1 MGLES
6 LTKVPRPAGLLGDSS
21 QHPVVILL
29 LLLKREREEGNGTYP
44 QKGAGSLRSQDET

>member
-21 QHPVVILL
+21 QHPVIILL
-29 LLLKREREEGNGTYP
+29 LLLKRVVREKEEGNV
-44 QKGAGSLRSQDET
+44 QLRRTGFDGMLF